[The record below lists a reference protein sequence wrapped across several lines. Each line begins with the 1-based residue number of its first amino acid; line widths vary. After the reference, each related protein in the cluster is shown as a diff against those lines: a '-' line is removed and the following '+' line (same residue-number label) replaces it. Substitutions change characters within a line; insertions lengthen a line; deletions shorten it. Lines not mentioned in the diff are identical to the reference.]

1 MEDVLL
7 IYYEQIVSF
16 YTQIQT
22 NSKDIFSDRLPLF
35 VVCPWPHDHLHDY
48 WSVVT
53 RLVMTM
59 GQERRMNY
67 FRALWRCIVTHSP
80 THWQN

>member
-22 NSKDIFSDRLPLF
+22 NSKDIFSDWLPLF

-48 WSVVT
+48 WSPAWSWPWAKNVGWIISVHFED
-53 RLVMTM
+53 V
-59 GQERRMNY
+59 
-67 FRALWRCIVTHSP
+67 
-80 THWQN
+80 